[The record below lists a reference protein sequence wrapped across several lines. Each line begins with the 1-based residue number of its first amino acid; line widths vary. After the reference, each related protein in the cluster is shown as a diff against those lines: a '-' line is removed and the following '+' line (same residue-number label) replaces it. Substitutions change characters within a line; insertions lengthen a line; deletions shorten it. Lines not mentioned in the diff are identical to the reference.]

1 MKKIGYPRDY
11 FEPKYECSKCKDTG
25 FVTINNTNQYCNC
38 FRQKL
43 VNYEYN
49 QNNLLKLEDENFK
62 TFDSGFFSKEVN
74 KEKYKSDKSPY
85 DNIMQIK
92 KIAEDFCVNIGKKE
106 QKSLMFVGPTGTG
119 KTFMSNA
126 IAKEVINK
134 GYSVIYQTAPILM
147 DMLINS
153 KFKSLKDG
161 NSKEQYDNVFDVDVL
176 IIDDL
181 GTETL
186 SNTKFTE
193 LFNIINTR
201 LLKDKKTIISTNLNL
216 NELASFYDERVISR
230 IIGNYIICR
239 FFGDDVRLKAKK
251 TSKS

>member
-1 MKKIGYPRDY
+1 MKKIGYPRNY
-11 FEPKYECSKCKDTG
+11 FEPKYECNKCKDTG
-25 FVTINNTNQYCNC
+25 FVSINNTNQYCNC

-62 TFDSGFFSKEVN
+62 TFDSGFFSKEAD

-92 KIAEDFCVNIGKKE
+92 KIAEIFCENLGKNE
-106 QKSLMFVGPTGTG
+106 QKRLMFVGPTGTG
-119 KTFMSNA
+119 KTFISNA

-161 NSKEQYDNVFDVDVL
+161 NSKEQYDKVFDVDLL

-251 TSKS
+251 TSKP